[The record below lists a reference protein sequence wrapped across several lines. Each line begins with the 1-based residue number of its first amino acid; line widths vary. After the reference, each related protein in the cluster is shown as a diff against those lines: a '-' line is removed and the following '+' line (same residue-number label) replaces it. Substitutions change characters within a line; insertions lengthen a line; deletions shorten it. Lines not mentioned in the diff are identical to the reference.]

1 MRAKMRIL
9 YIFPHPD
16 DESFGPAAAMWNQKQ
31 LGHEIHLLT
40 LTKGGATKVRHNL
53 GLSIGEMGEVR
64 HKEMLHVAKTLQLD
78 SFRILDLPDSGLA
91 DIDPRIIEQAIE
103 QHLHQLKPDIV
114 ISYPVHG
121 ISGFPDHLVTHAV
134 VKRLYCQMRDNGHNW
149 LRRLAFFTISPDQ
162 QRDFEASAIPIKS
175 TPEHQIH
182 VRTMVTEADNAA
194 MDRALECYVTYK
206 ETIEKTMKTAPPFKE
221 IVFQL
226 FNESPRNVLNNVTDG
241 L

>member
-1 MRAKMRIL
+1 MRIL

-16 DESFGPAAAMWNQKQ
+16 DESFGPAAAMWNQKSH
-31 LGHEIHLLT
+31 GHEIHLLT
-40 LTKGGATKVRHNL
+40 LTKGGATKVRHTL
-53 GLSIGEMGEVR
+53 GLSVDEMGAVR
-64 HKEMLHVAKTLQLD
+64 HNEMLHVSKTLKLD

-91 DIDPRIIEQAIE
+91 DIDPRIIERSIE
-103 QHLHQLKPDIV
+103 EHILHLRPDIV
-114 ISYPVHG
+114 VSYPVHG

-134 VKRLYCQMRDNGHNW
+134 VKRVFCQMREDGHNW

-175 TPEHQIH
+175 TAEHHLH
-182 VRTMVTEADNAA
+182 VRTPVDDRDRQA
-194 MDRALECYVTYK
+194 MDQALDCYVTYQ
-206 ETIEKTMKTAPPFKE
+206 ETIQKTIKTAPPFTE

-226 FNESPRNVLNNVTDG
+226 FGESPKSVLIHLTDG